1 MLAPKKSHLLILL
14 VLMANFAVQVMAEDI
29 EPVHFAYANYLGSGI
44 YKTTEQNASLISM
57 PFAYEFG
64 QKEKTSFSLRL
75 PISVGF
81 FDFELTDIPS
91 LELPNEV
98 GTVTFTPGV
107 AFKYQYNSA
116 WVIES
121 YADLGYGRNLT
132 TKKGVTISSAGIS
145 ALYHFNLNEI
155 DSIWASRVYYANY
168 EGNGYDA
175 VDSFAAMQT
184 GIDSGLPLQYQILG
198 YRFQPRMFA
207 TVFWYFNEVDFLMP
221 RTRAFDTG
229 KNVTLTNSIELG
241 VTLKF
246 EKTIG
251 YDWAGIERL
260 GLSYRYSK
268 GFNAFRLLFTFPI

>member
-1 MLAPKKSHLLILL
+1 
-14 VLMANFAVQVMAEDI
+14 MANFAFQVMAEDI

-57 PFAYEFG
+57 PFAYDLG

-145 ALYHFNLNEI
+145 ALYYFNLNEI

-168 EGNGYDA
+168 DGNGYET
-175 VDSFAAMQT
+175 VDS
-184 GIDSGLPLQYQILG
+184 LLYKRELILA
-198 YRFQPRMFA
+198 YLC
-207 TVFWYFNEVDFLMP
+207 N
-221 RTRAFDTG
+221 
-229 KNVTLTNSIELG
+229 I
-241 VTLKF
+241 
-246 EKTIG
+246 
-251 YDWAGIERL
+251 
-260 GLSYRYSK
+260 RY
-268 GFNAFRLLFTFPI
+268 